1 MAYLLED
8 DVPQTL
14 VGDVTRLR
22 QVLVNLLV
30 NAVKFTENGEVVL
43 SAASRPA
50 GDGRFEIQ
58 FAVRDTGIGI
68 SPENMGRLFQSFT
81 QVDSSTT
88 RNYGGTGL
96 GLAISRK
103 LVELMGGRIWV
114 ESEPGKGS
122 AFHFT
127 IKADAA
133 KDPQDSPPSDSRL
146 SDRKVLIVEG
156 NGALMEMLTRAVR
169 SWGMSGRPAAG
180 GGEALAALRNED
192 FDLVIMD
199 AVLPDGDGPTLAR
212 EIRKAERSPVPIVML
227 IHIGLNVLREP
238 SVSGWLTKPVK
249 PLQLQKLIASLL
261 STNRGSEGRSAPE
274 RSSQSREA
282 RFKNLSIL
290 LAEDNPINQKV
301 ALSMLKHLGY
311 RAEVAANGVEV
322 LQALRRQPF
331 DIVLMDIQMPEMDG
345 LEATHRI
352 REINGRQPF
361 IIAMTA
367 YALDGD
373 REECLKAGMD
383 EYIRKPIQMEDLQKA
398 LERFGEATKA
408 LE

>member
-1 MAYLLED
+1 MTDLQFQETDPFAPIHYVYDVEEIVCSRRTEYQQLLI
-8 DVPQTL
+8 VKSRYF
-14 VGDVTRLR
+14 GK
-22 QVLVNLLV
+22 VLVLDGVVQL
-30 NAVKFTENGEVVL
+30 TE
-43 SAASRPA
+43 
-50 GDGRFEIQ
+50 
-58 FAVRDTGIGI
+58 RD
-68 SPENMGRLFQSFT
+68 E
-81 QVDSSTT
+81 
-88 RNYGGTGL
+88 
-96 GLAISRK
+96 
-103 LVELMGGRIWV
+103 
-114 ESEPGKGS
+114 
-122 AFHFT
+122 HFYH
-127 IKADAA
+127 
-133 KDPQDSPPSDSRL
+133 
-146 SDRKVLIVEG
+146 
-156 NGALMEMLTRAVR
+156 EMLTQVALHAHPH
-169 SWGMSGRPAAG
+169 PADVLIIG
-180 GGEALAALRNED
+180 GGDGGSLREVLKHKAVKRVQVVELD
-192 FDLVIMD
+192 RGVIDASREFLPTLSTGFADPRAHVLETRGEEFMAKTRDRFDLVIMD